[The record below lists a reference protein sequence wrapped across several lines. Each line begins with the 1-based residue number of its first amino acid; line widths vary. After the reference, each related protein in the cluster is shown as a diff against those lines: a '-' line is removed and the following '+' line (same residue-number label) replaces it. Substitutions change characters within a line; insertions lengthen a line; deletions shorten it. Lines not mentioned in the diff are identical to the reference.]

1 MKFVDLK
8 YDLFYKIVPHS
19 RRLQYHT
26 VRIFSVYIY
35 YSINE
40 THFLSFCLTKC
51 YKSSDYGNMDPSP
64 GIITQSQ
71 HLYTPH
77 DDENDEILGDK
88 ERERVFEA
96 RPRGLLRTPDFVLC
110 GQWDTL
116 VKDEL
121 QTKKCGNKQK

>member
-88 ERERVFEA
+88 ERERRVHGSAKNA
-96 RPRGLLRTPDFVLC
+96 RSCSVWPMGYTRKRRT
-110 GQWDTL
+110 T
-116 VKDEL
+116 
-121 QTKKCGNKQK
+121 TKKVWEQIK